1 MISKLNRRLRV
12 MATVVAV
19 VWAWT
24 AMAQADA
31 SVINKVAQRFSFT
44 GYAQAGWEYH
54 DQSDP
59 NNEFSINKIILMSN
73 FKVTDEVNAF
83 AMFDFKGFTLHE
95 LWVNYR
101 VKPWL
106 QVKLGQFKTPFS
118 IENPLSPA
126 SLEMITQTSLVTN
139 HMICGASPTM
149 MPAGAGRDM
158 GLNVGGDAGTWLT
171 YDLAVMNGAGRNKRD
186 DNSWKD
192 FVARLTLHPV
202 QVLDVSA
209 SAVLGKGAT
218 KSLGEGMAAAVW
230 RDEAVKNDYVRNR
243 FAAGAS
249 LRTRVA
255 DARAEWMWGK
265 DGRLKSNGCY
275 ATTQVKNVA
284 VRGLDV
290 VASFD
295 HLDTGL
301 DITNRYQAGVQY
313 WFYKKCR
320 AQAGYAYTKQHGSA
334 GENAILT
341 QVQVAF

>member
-149 MPAGAGRDM
+149 MPAGAGRDI

-218 KSLGEGMAAAVW
+218 KSLGEGMAAA
-230 RDEAVKNDYVRNR
+230 RNLPGH
-243 FAAGAS
+243 AGGVTLLIRKQGADQVDIH
-249 LRTRVA
+249 RVA
-255 DARAEWMWGK
+255 AQHLRARQSLPGSGGEIRSVPGAEPHNIQ
-265 DGRLKSNGCY
+265 RS
-275 ATTQVKNVA
+275 
-284 VRGLDV
+284 
-290 VASFD
+290 
-295 HLDTGL
+295 H
-301 DITNRYQAGVQY
+301 VQ
-313 WFYKKCR
+313 
-320 AQAGYAYTKQHGSA
+320 
-334 GENAILT
+334 
-341 QVQVAF
+341 